1 MLIKTIR
8 SKSFHNNNLSTNSA
22 LQYEII
28 IEGYRPKRLIL
39 NIFKI
44 KYLVKLF

>member
-22 LQYEII
+22 LRYEIN
-28 IEGYRPKRLIL
+28 IEGYHRKRLIL
-39 NIFKI
+39 DIFVDI
-44 KYLVKLF
+44 LY